1 MFCTNCRNEIDDKAI
16 VGPKCEVPIEG
27 KNNGVIKSSNVLIG
41 AALSLFC
48 CWPLGSP
55 AIVFACRANSKLK
68 AGDIQGAQK
77 MAKTAK
83 TLTIVGIILGLIY
96 IFIHII
102 QAVTSE
108 L

>member
-1 MFCTNCRNEIDDKAI
+1 MTRRLSAQNAE
-16 VGPKCEVPIEG
+16 
-27 KNNGVIKSSNVLIG
+27 G

-48 CWPLGSP
+48 CWPLGIP